1 MCKNRS
7 ISLQEE
13 GKSFVQ
19 DDSYCRDFAVIQLQS
34 GPPQLIVC
42 VCIINVILS
51 IASGI
56 ANTLVISVI
65 WKTPALRSPS
75 IVLLSGLATADF
87 AVAVVAQPLFLAIK
101 MKILLTSSES
111 DTCDLGMIFGITV
124 YVTNGASLMTVTAI
138 SLDRLLA
145 IRYDLRYPSIVTIP
159 RVIYAISLSWLISGF
174 LATLFLWTG
183 YDTYLIV
190 TLCGIA
196 ICFSFCKIT
205 HLRIY
210 RIVCRHQ
217 RQIQMQVEAVQ
228 EGNRS
233 QMARF
238 KKTTVNAFL
247 IHYCLLLYYT
257 PLITLKALISR
268 FKGSLE
274 FESWYRYHGP
284 IAWNLSVIF
293 LFMNS
298 SLNPLIYCWRLREMR
313 LAVKGTLKSVL
324 CKN

>member
-19 DDSYCRDFAVIQLQS
+19 DDSYFRDFAVIQLQS

-42 VCIINVILS
+42 VCIINGILS

-75 IVLLSGLATADF
+75 MVLLSGLATADL

-159 RVIYAISLSWLISGF
+159 RVIYAISLNWLISGF

>member
-1 MCKNRS
+1 MS
-7 ISLQEE
+7 
-13 GKSFVQ
+13 
-19 DDSYCRDFAVIQLQS
+19 
-34 GPPQLIVC
+34 
-42 VCIINVILS
+42 
-51 IASGI
+51 
-56 ANTLVISVI
+56 
-65 WKTPALRSPS
+65 
-75 IVLLSGLATADF
+75 
-87 AVAVVAQPLFLAIK
+87 
-101 MKILLTSSES
+101 
-111 DTCDLGMIFGITV
+111 
-124 YVTNGASLMTVTAI
+124 
-138 SLDRLLA
+138 
-145 IRYDLRYPSIVTIP
+145 
-159 RVIYAISLSWLISGF
+159 
-174 LATLFLWTG
+174 
-183 YDTYLIV
+183 
-190 TLCGIA
+190 
-196 ICFSFCKIT
+196 CFSFCKIT

-247 IHYCLLLYYT
+247 IHYCLLLCYT